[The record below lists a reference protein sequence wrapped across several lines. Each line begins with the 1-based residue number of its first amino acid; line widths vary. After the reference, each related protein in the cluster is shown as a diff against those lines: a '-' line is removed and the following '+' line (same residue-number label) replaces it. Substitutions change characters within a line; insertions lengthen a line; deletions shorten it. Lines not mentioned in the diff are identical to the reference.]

1 MDDSALRCDEMIQSY
16 DDETS
21 FNEKRQ
27 LGKRKISI
35 FY

>member
-1 MDDSALRCDEMIQSY
+1 MDGSALRCDEMIQSC

-27 LGKRKISI
+27 LGKQKISM